1 MPSSNPIFFTDAL
14 KLLLIVPS
22 YPMITSMTVT
32 FLQFQIFSISLLRSW
47 YFSIFSC
54 SFSGTRVSKG
64 QATYITLHVLSSSS
78 KTSMSRL
85 LCSRRWCL
93 WTLKSHS
100 TFSWSFSTT
109 PSGAS
114 PCHLS
119 LHWRLNF
126 WHSFQWMACPTLSCP
141 HVLYSFYANFLHS
154 TVAWLIVSSLSPHSR
169 HMCDTSIFSIVFLM
183 LLVRT
188 AWTYAEVRSY
198 FLRIPQKLSKQCL
211 ISVPRQRFSC
221 YTNIG
226 LWVKCSV
233 NG

>member
-1 MPSSNPIFFTDAL
+1 MSRVFLKILAAPYKQAFWSNEMPSSNPIFFTDAL

-100 TFSWSFSTT
+100 TFTWSFPLQLPERDHTT
-109 PSGAS
+109 YPCIGGGTSCIAS
-114 PCHLS
+114 NGWLVRPCH
-119 LHWRLNF
+119 
-126 WHSFQWMACPTLSCP
+126 
-141 HVLYSFYANFLHS
+141 VS
-154 TVAWLIVSSLSPHSR
+154 TF
-169 HMCDTSIFSIVFLM
+169 CTVF
-183 LLVRT
+183 
-188 AWTYAEVRSY
+188 A
-198 FLRIPQKLSKQCL
+198 L
-211 ISVPRQRFSC
+211 ISYILLLHDQ
-221 YTNIG
+221 
-226 LWVKCSV
+226 
-233 NG
+233 